1 MSNILSFEFEELPL
15 VFACGIPA
23 AEINGCAEVA
33 YDRSGYWE
41 INSISVEGRQPLTQ
55 EQRDAGKRPWIYVTA
70 PSSISDVVYDRL
82 QEAYWRERI
91 QEAVREQLASDRE
104 DAAEMRA
111 DMRRDEMMG
120 L

>member
-15 VFACGIPA
+15 VFAAGIPA

-55 EQRDAGKRPWIYVTA
+55 EQRDAAKTPPKCA
-70 PSSISDVVYDRL
+70 PRC
-82 QEAYWRERI
+82 
-91 QEAVREQLASDRE
+91 
-104 DAAEMRA
+104 AATT
-111 DMRRDEMMG
+111 
-120 L
+120 